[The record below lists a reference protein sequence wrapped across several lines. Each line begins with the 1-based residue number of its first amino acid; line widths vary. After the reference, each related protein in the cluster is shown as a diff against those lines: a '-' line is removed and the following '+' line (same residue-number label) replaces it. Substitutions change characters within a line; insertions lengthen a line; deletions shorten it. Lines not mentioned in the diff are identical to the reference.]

1 MGFDLNGENKK
12 GEETYFRANVWTWR
26 PLWKLVCIETNLS
39 SEVYEEGSLNN
50 GFLIN
55 KKMSK
60 KIYNKLKNIDIDKEI
75 KLYNEYL
82 ISLPLE
88 DCNNCKGKG
97 KKNKKDCVVCTNEY
111 SKQDGIPIGKQKN
124 FQTSYFLDMRAV

>member
-39 SEVYEEGSLNN
+39 SEVYE
-50 GFLIN
+50 
-55 KKMSK
+55 
-60 KIYNKLKNIDIDKEI
+60 
-75 KLYNEYL
+75 
-82 ISLPLE
+82 
-88 DCNNCKGKG
+88 G

-124 FQTSYFLDMRAV
+124 FQTSYFLDKDTFKTFVKFCKESIGFNIN

>member
-1 MGFDLNGENKK
+1 
-12 GEETYFRANVWTWR
+12 
-26 PLWKLVCIETNLS
+26 
-39 SEVYEEGSLNN
+39 
-50 GFLIN
+50 
-55 KKMSK
+55 MSK

-124 FQTSYFLDMRAV
+124 FQTSYFLDKDTFKTFVKFCKESIGFNIN